1 MTGDGFLQLVYVLME
16 NQARLWLPNSEHFFQ
31 SLEETLIRALRV
43 LNNCDE
49 ESAQYWLS
57 RLDNLGETLNL
68 FSARARQAHP
78 ERQVLYRLITNLLE
92 VVWWLRIQ
100 FGNTALRVVEQ
111 EQAFHDHVQ
120 QHTSNVEH
128 SGEVGRP
135 RCRNTVGEQQLRYL
149 RDNLGLRWADIAR
162 CLSVSERTLR
172 RWRYQFG
179 LMTSDY
185 TNLTNGQIDEHVRD
199 ILQSTPRVGL
209 SLLRGALRARGLNV
223 QRERVRES
231 INRVDPLSRTI
242 HHTEFITR
250 RTMCGPLIHSGE

>member
-1 MTGDGFLQLVYVLME
+1 M
-16 NQARLWLPNSEHFFQ
+16 RK
-31 SLEETLIRALRV
+31 I
-43 LNNCDE
+43 
-49 ESAQYWLS
+49 
-57 RLDNLGETLNL
+57 
-68 FSARARQAHP
+68 
-78 ERQVLYRLITNLLE
+78 
-92 VVWWLRIQ
+92 
-100 FGNTALRVVEQ
+100 
-111 EQAFHDHVQ
+111 Q

-135 RCRNTVGEQQLRYL
+135 
-149 RDNLGLRWADIAR
+149 R